1 MSKKSKIRLKNEI
14 KNFWL
19 ASSLAIAALLVGA
32 IFQLNSYIHQNSF
45 LSDAQKKIVSIS
57 SENDILETKLSQTNS
72 LENFNQYQI
81 AQADNYEKVDIST
94 VRYVHAPKGELAKN

>member
-1 MSKKSKIRLKNEI
+1 MSKKAKLRMKKEI

-45 LSDAQKKIVSIS
+45 LSDSQKKIASIS
-57 SENDILETKLSQTNS
+57 SENDVLEAKLSQTNS

-81 AQADNYEKVDIST
+81 AQVNNYEKVDIST
-94 VRYVHAPKGELAKN
+94 VRYVHVPKGELAKN